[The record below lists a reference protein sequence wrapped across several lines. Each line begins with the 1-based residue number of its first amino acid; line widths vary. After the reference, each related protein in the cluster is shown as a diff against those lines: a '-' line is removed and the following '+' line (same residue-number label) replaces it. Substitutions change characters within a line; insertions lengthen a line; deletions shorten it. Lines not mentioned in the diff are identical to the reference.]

1 MLGNRLK
8 GLRNKKGMTQK
19 ELADMLGVTDGAVG
33 MWERGRREPGG
44 DKLSQLAR
52 IFGVSVDY
60 LLGHSDNPKADP
72 DNYSMPDS
80 LEEFLSQQGV
90 KFDGVPLTDDDRQ
103 RLLLALKLLW
113 RRHYD
118 D

>member
-19 ELADMLGVTDGAVG
+19 ELADMLGVTDGAIG
-33 MWERGRREPGG
+33 MWERGRREPDG

>member
-44 DKLSQLAR
+44 DKLLQLAR

-60 LLGHSDNPKADP
+60 LLC
-72 DNYSMPDS
+72 
-80 LEEFLSQQGV
+80 
-90 KFDGVPLTDDDRQ
+90 LTDEASAHNRP
-103 RLLLALKLLW
+103 K
-113 RRHYD
+113 
-118 D
+118 